1 VSNCPFLGF
10 FAHVPSASLTLGFD
24 VVWASSGRR
33 DSRMGC
39 FGLDRLL
46 VGA

>member
-1 VSNCPFLGF
+1 VSDCPFLGF
-10 FAHVPSASLTLGFD
+10 FAHDFSSSSALGFD
-24 VVWASSGRR
+24 VVLASCGLR
-33 DSRMGC
+33 DSRMGW

>member
-1 VSNCPFLGF
+1 VGNCPFLGF
-10 FAHVPSASLTLGFD
+10 FAHVSSSSLAFGF
-24 VVWASSGRR
+24 VVVFASSGRR
-33 DSRMGC
+33 DWRMGW